1 MVTTVSINAGGAP
14 FVDIQDSGG
23 ADANLSATNVDN
35 TLALGADLTVADGI
49 NMLSIGANN
58 QLDGQGNDQGDIDK
72 VVQIGFANTYNELFG
87 LGALGD
93 NIQIGFDNTHTQS
106 ATENIQIGNDI
117 TTNASNR
124 SVVIGH
130 TITLNNNCPDAVLI
144 GQAPVVAI
152 GSANPVAIGAAPSIT
167 GGSDNCVALGQQAT
181 CTSNSTIA
189 IGMTTTAEGQS
200 TVVIGANAATDDT
213 MAGTNDCVVIGARA
227 DITPTTTL
235 TNGAVVIG
243 ADASAA
249 DGGGQI
255 AIGDTAV
262 TSAANAIQL
271 GTGTNSTASTVQYL
285 TQPIANN
292 FGIQAKTV
300 AATPTD
306 AATDGTIQV
315 DNVADALYFRSGG
328 AWVEAISSSGAGITE
343 YADVRLTGNVNL
355 PDSTVV
361 TIDWDT
367 ETADTNGFHDNV
379 VNPSRL
385 TIPVGGDGSYQIVHD
400 VTFGA
405 NGTGIRQVQIFK
417 NGTQVTGDVRPAS
430 SATALV
436 QFQTF
441 YFDPVAVAGDFYDV
455 RVLQNSG
462 IAISYLASARTR
474 FQIYKFG

>member
-23 ADANLSATNVDN
+23 AEANLSATNVDN
-35 TLALGADLTVADGI
+35 TLAIGGDLTVADGI
-49 NMLSIGANN
+49 NMLSLGANN

-72 VVQIGFANTYNELFG
+72 VVQIGFGNTYNEIFG
-87 LGALGD
+87 FGGLGD
-93 NIQIGFDNTHTQS
+93 NIQIGFDNTHTAS

-117 TTNASNR
+117 TTNASTR

-130 TITLNNNCPDAVLI
+130 TITLNSNCPDAILI
-144 GQAPVVAI
+144 GQAPAVAPNSTNPIAI
-152 GSANPVAIGAAPSIT
+152 GPAAGIS
-167 GGSDNCVALGQQAT
+167 GGSDNCISLGSSAS
-181 CTSNSTIA
+181 CTSNNTIA
-189 IGMTTTAEGQS
+189 LGPSATASGLS
-200 TVVIGANAATDDT
+200 TVAIGDSVLTDNSSFSIDESV
-213 MAGTNDCVVIGARA
+213 AIGARA
-227 DITPTTTL
+227 SVNPTSAITP
-235 TNGAVVIG
+235 GAVVIG
-243 ADASAA
+243 VDAAA
-249 DGGGQI
+249 ANGVGQV

-262 TSAANAIQL
+262 TGAANAVQL
-271 GTGTNSTASTVQYL
+271 STGTNNTANTIQYL

-300 AATPTD
+300 AVTPTD

-328 AWVEAISSSGAGITE
+328 AWIEAVSGSGAGITE

-405 NGTGIRQVQIFK
+405 NGAGIRQVQIFK

-441 YFDPVAVAGDFYDV
+441 YFDPVAVAGDFYDT
-455 RVLQNSG
+455 RVLQDSG